1 MMDEPLIIIAGPT
14 AVGKTALSIELAKK
28 LNGEII
34 SGDSMQVYRGMDIGT
49 AKISVAEMDG
59 ITHHLIDI
67 CEPLE
72 GFSAA
77 KFQALAQEK
86 IAEIT
91 KRGHLPIIVG
101 GTGLYLSAVIYDYDF
116 AQTDHDEEYRE
127 YLNQIALEKGNRY
140 LWDMLFKVDEK
151 SANKLNIRDTKR
163 IIRALEVYHL
173 TGVPLSNQNQEGRL
187 RKCREN
193 LAFIVLDMDRAK
205 LYERINQRID
215 QMLSQGWLDEV
226 KALLNAGLT
235 VNDVAMQGLG
245 YRQLAAYLNGE
256 LTYEEAVEL
265 TKKDTRHFA
274 KRQLTWFRHETN
286 TCWINKDNK
295 TADEILNEAIA
306 IISEKIS
313 SLKL

>member
-1 MMDEPLIIIAGPT
+1 MDEPLIIIAGPT

-49 AKISVAEMDG
+49 AKISVAEMCG
-59 ITHHLIDI
+59 VPHHLIDI

-72 GFSAA
+72 GFSVA

-91 KRGHLPIIVG
+91 TRGHLPIIVG
-101 GTGLYLSAVIYDYDF
+101 GTGLYLSSVIYDYDF
-116 AQTDHDEEYRE
+116 AQTDHDDEYRE
-127 YLNQIALEKGNRY
+127 YLQQIAVEKGNQY
-140 LWDMLFKVDEK
+140 LWEMLSKVDEA
-151 SANKLNIRDTKR
+151 SADKLNIRDTKR

-173 TGVPLSNQNQEGRL
+173 TGVPLSAQNQEGRQQ
-187 RKCREN
+187 KCRDN
-193 LAFIVLDMDRAK
+193 LAFIVLDMDRAR
-205 LYERINQRID
+205 LYERINQRIE
-215 QMLSQGWLDEV
+215 QMLAQGWLDEV
-226 KALLNAGLT
+226 KNLLEMGLS
-235 VNDVAMQGLG
+235 VNDIAMQGLG
-245 YRQLAAYLNGE
+245 YRQLAKYLNGDM
-256 LTYEEAVEL
+256 TYEEAVEL

-274 KRQLTWFRHETN
+274 KRQLTWFRHENN

-295 TADEILNEAIA
+295 TDAEILNEAIA
-306 IISEKIS
+306 IISEKIP